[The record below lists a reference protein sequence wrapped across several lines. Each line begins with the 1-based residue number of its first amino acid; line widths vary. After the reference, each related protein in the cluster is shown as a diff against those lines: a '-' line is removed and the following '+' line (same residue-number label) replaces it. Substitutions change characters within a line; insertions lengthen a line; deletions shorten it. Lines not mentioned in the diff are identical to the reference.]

1 MRKGSKK
8 YSDTECIVEG
18 CPKIPYARRHCKH
31 HYRRVFVQKLPLF
44 VPQSKGKCKHP
55 GCENTGR
62 TKGYCS
68 FHYMRQRG
76 GLDMDAPKGTYH
88 QRKID
93 RNKAIALMYKAEYSM
108 QSIGDIMGITRQR
121 VERIIAKYG

>member
-18 CPKIPYARRHCKH
+18 CPKIPYARRHCQH
-31 HYRRVFVQKLPLF
+31 HYDRIFVKKLPLF
-44 VPQSKGKCKHP
+44 VRKPKGNCKHP
-55 GCENTGR
+55 GCEDTAR
-62 TKGYCS
+62 TKGYCAM
-68 FHYMRQRG
+68 HYARQRTG
-76 GLDMDAPKGTYH
+76 YDMDAPKRAWH
-88 QRKID
+88 HRCID